1 MADLYAKMQD
11 MIRNAAQVTVEL
23 VFPTRTSVQRGDIEK
38 FRDGL
43 EIRDL
48 FNKVSNGFKDL
59 MNPNPKNPY
68 VKARLEKLLP
78 NPKGYPYIY
87 KISIVENFGDTAPT
101 VFLSNGD
108 GSVIEERIQWMT
120 VCGVC
125 GSDSIAD
132 SKYETDDG
140 WCDMC
145 DAYVDEQK
153 SIDARNYNPLRKSI
167 GEWVESIDGV
177 RGNVGNLK
185 SNSTKESANA

>member
-1 MADLYAKMQD
+1 MTEIYAKMQD
-11 MIRNAAQVTVEL
+11 MISKAAQVTVEL
-23 VFPTRTSVQRGDIEK
+23 EFPTRTSMQREDIEK

-48 FNKVSNGFKDL
+48 FNKVSNEFKDL
-59 MNPNPKNPY
+59 MNPNPNNPY
-68 VKARLEKLLP
+68 VKERLKGLIP
-78 NPKGYPYIY
+78 NPDYPYIY

-108 GSVIEERIQWMT
+108 GSLIKEQIQWMT

-125 GSDSIAD
+125 GSDSIVD

-145 DAYVDEQK
+145 EAYVDEQK
-153 SIDARNYNPLRKSI
+153 EINMKDYNPLRKSI